1 MTAVGCPMFSLAGK
15 TALITGA
22 ASGIGA
28 ATAEVFASLGART
41 TCGWYAGDAHDVQQT
56 VRRIVDG
63 GGEAIAVEAD
73 VGTAQGC
80 NALIDATV
88 EQWGQ
93 LDIVLANAGIARI
106 GEFASVTDDEWD
118 RRLQVN
124 LGGVV
129 RCFRGALAHM
139 VPNGTGRLLATT
151 STAGYLQGWPL
162 HVDYT
167 TAKAGIVGLVRGL
180 SVEVASHGVTVNAV
194 APGIIKTPQSADP
207 VNSIGPTGLAAIPAR
222 IPAARVGHP
231 REIATAFAFL
241 ASDEAAYVTG
251 QVIVVDGGASLS
263 DGT

>member
-1 MTAVGCPMFSLAGK
+1 MFSLAGK
-15 TALITGA
+15 VALVTGA

-28 ATAEVFASLGART
+28 ATAELFARLGART
-41 TCGWYAGDAHDVQQT
+41 TCGWYAADGHDVNAT
-56 VRRIVDG
+56 VQRIVAA
-63 GGEAIAVEAD
+63 GGEALAVEAD
-73 VGTAQGC
+73 VGTSEGC
-80 NALIDATV
+80 ARLIDATV
-88 EQWGQ
+88 ERWGR

-106 GEFASVTDDEWD
+106 GDFASVTDEEWD

-124 LGGVV
+124 LGGVA
-129 RCFRGALAHM
+129 RCFRGALPHM
-139 VPNGTGRLLATT
+139 IPNGRGRLLATT

-180 SVEVASHGVTVNAV
+180 SVEVAPSGVTVNAV
-194 APGIIKTPQSADP
+194 APGIIETPQSSDP
-207 VNSIGPTGLAAIPAR
+207 VNSIGPAGLAGIVDR
-222 IPAARVGHP
+222 IPAGRVGAP
-231 REIATAFAFL
+231 TEIAAAYAYL

>member
-1 MTAVGCPMFSLAGK
+1 MFSLAGK
-15 TALITGA
+15 AALITGA

-28 ATAEVFASLGART
+28 ATAQVFASLGAQT
-41 TCGWYAGDAHDVQQT
+41 TCGWYAGDGHDVNET
-56 VRRIVDG
+56 VRRIIARG
-63 GGEAIAVEAD
+63 GQAVAVEAD
-73 VGTAQGC
+73 VGTADGC
-80 NALIDATV
+80 ARLIDATV
-88 EQWGQ
+88 EKWGR

-106 GEFASVTDDEWD
+106 GQFASVTDDEWD

-124 LGGVV
+124 LGGVA
-129 RCFRGALAHM
+129 RCFRDALPHM
-139 VPNGTGRLLATT
+139 IPNGTGRLLATT

-180 SVEVASHGVTVNAV
+180 SVEVASDGVTVNAV
-194 APGIIKTPQSADP
+194 APGIIETPQSADP
-207 VNSIGPTGLAAIPAR
+207 VNSIGPSGLAAITDR
-222 IPAARVGHP
+222 IPAARVGEAT
-231 REIATAFAFL
+231 EIASAFAYL

>member
-1 MTAVGCPMFSLAGK
+1 MFSLAGK
-15 TALITGA
+15 AALITGA

-28 ATAEVFASLGART
+28 ATAQVFASLGAHT
-41 TCGWYAGDAHDVQQT
+41 TCGWYAGDGHDVNDT
-56 VRRIVDG
+56 VRRIIARG
-63 GGEAIAVEAD
+63 GQAVAVEAD
-73 VGTAQGC
+73 VGTADGC
-80 NALIDATV
+80 ARLIDATV
-88 EQWGQ
+88 EKWGR

-106 GEFASVTDDEWD
+106 GQFASVTDDEWD

-124 LGGVV
+124 LGGVA
-129 RCFRGALAHM
+129 RCFRDALPHM
-139 VPNGTGRLLATT
+139 IPNGTGRLLATT

-194 APGIIKTPQSADP
+194 APGIIETPQSADP
-207 VNSIGPTGLAAIPAR
+207 VNSIGPSGLAAITDR
-222 IPAARVGHP
+222 IPAARVGEAT
-231 REIATAFAFL
+231 EIASAFAYL

>member
-1 MTAVGCPMFSLAGK
+1 MFSLAGK

-28 ATAEVFASLGART
+28 ATAEVFARLGART
-41 TCGWYAGDAHDVQQT
+41 ACGWYSGDPHDVNET

-73 VGTAQGC
+73 VGTPEGC
-80 NALIDATV
+80 ARLIDATV
-88 EQWGQ
+88 ERWGR

-106 GEFASVTDDEWD
+106 GDFASVSDEEWD

-124 LGGVV
+124 LGGVA
-129 RCFRGALAHM
+129 RCFRGALVHM
-139 VPNGTGRLLATT
+139 LPNGGGRLLATT

-180 SVEVASHGVTVNAV
+180 SVEVASYGITVNAV
-194 APGIIKTPQSADP
+194 APGIIETPQSADP
-207 VNSIGPTGLAAIPAR
+207 VNSIGPSGLAAITDR
-222 IPAARVGHP
+222 IPAARVGDP
-231 REIATAFAFL
+231 AEIASAFAYL

>member
-1 MTAVGCPMFSLAGK
+1 MFSLAGK
-15 TALITGA
+15 AALITGA

-28 ATAEVFASLGART
+28 ATAQVFASLGAQT
-41 TCGWYAGDAHDVQQT
+41 TCGWYAGDGHDVNDT
-56 VRRIVDG
+56 VRRIIARG
-63 GGEAIAVEAD
+63 GQAVAVEAD
-73 VGTAQGC
+73 VGTADGC
-80 NALIDATV
+80 ARLIDATV
-88 EQWGQ
+88 EKWGR

-106 GEFASVTDDEWD
+106 GQFASVTDDEWD

-124 LGGVV
+124 LGGVA
-129 RCFRGALAHM
+129 RCFRDALPHM
-139 VPNGTGRLLATT
+139 IPNGTGRLLATT

-194 APGIIKTPQSADP
+194 APGIIETPQSADP
-207 VNSIGPTGLAAIPAR
+207 VNSIGPSGLAAITDR
-222 IPAARVGHP
+222 IPAARVGEAT
-231 REIATAFAFL
+231 EIASAFAYL

>member
-1 MTAVGCPMFSLAGK
+1 MFSLAGK
-15 TALITGA
+15 AALITGA

-28 ATAEVFASLGART
+28 ATAQVFASLGAQT
-41 TCGWYAGDAHDVQQT
+41 TCGWYAGDGHDVNET
-56 VRRIVDG
+56 VRRIIARG
-63 GGEAIAVEAD
+63 GQAVAVEAD
-73 VGTAQGC
+73 VGTADGC
-80 NALIDATV
+80 ARLIDATV
-88 EQWGQ
+88 EKWGR

-106 GEFASVTDDEWD
+106 GQFASVTDDEWD

-124 LGGVV
+124 LGGVA
-129 RCFRGALAHM
+129 RCFRDALPHM
-139 VPNGTGRLLATT
+139 IPNGTGRLLATT

-194 APGIIKTPQSADP
+194 APGIIETPQSADP
-207 VNSIGPTGLAAIPAR
+207 VNSIGPSGLAAITDR
-222 IPAARVGHP
+222 IPAARVGEAT
-231 REIATAFAFL
+231 EIASAFAYL

>member
-1 MTAVGCPMFSLAGK
+1 MSTMFSLAGK
-15 TALITGA
+15 AALITGA

-28 ATAEVFASLGART
+28 ATAETFARLGART
-41 TCGWYAGDAHDVQQT
+41 TCGWYAADGHDVNET
-56 VRRIVDG
+56 VRRVIDG
-63 GGEAIAVEAD
+63 GGEAVAVEAD
-73 VGTAQGC
+73 VGTAEGC
-80 NALIDATV
+80 TRLIDATV
-88 EQWGQ
+88 EQWGR

-106 GEFASVTDDEWD
+106 GEFASVADDEWD

-124 LGGVV
+124 LGGVA

-139 VPNGTGRLLATT
+139 VPNGSGRLLATT

-180 SVEVASHGVTVNAV
+180 SVEVAPHGITVNAV
-194 APGIIKTPQSADP
+194 APGIIETPQSADP
-207 VNSIGPTGLAAIPAR
+207 VNSIGPSGLAAITDR
-222 IPAARVGHP
+222 IPLARVGDP
-231 REIATAFAFL
+231 SEIAAAFAFL

>member
-1 MTAVGCPMFSLAGK
+1 MFSLAGK
-15 TALITGA
+15 AALITGA

-28 ATAEVFASLGART
+28 ATAQVFASLGAKT
-41 TCGWYAGDAHDVQQT
+41 TCGWYAGDGHDVNET
-56 VRRIVDG
+56 VRRIIARG
-63 GGEAIAVEAD
+63 GQAVAVEAD
-73 VGTAQGC
+73 VGTADGC
-80 NALIDATV
+80 ARLIDATV
-88 EQWGQ
+88 EKWGR

-106 GEFASVTDDEWD
+106 GQFASVTDDEWD

-124 LGGVV
+124 LGGVA
-129 RCFRGALAHM
+129 RCFRDALPHM
-139 VPNGTGRLLATT
+139 IPNGTGRLLATT

-194 APGIIKTPQSADP
+194 APGIIETPQSADP
-207 VNSIGPTGLAAIPAR
+207 VNSIGPSGLAAITDR
-222 IPAARVGHP
+222 IPAARVGEAT
-231 REIATAFAFL
+231 EIASAFAYL